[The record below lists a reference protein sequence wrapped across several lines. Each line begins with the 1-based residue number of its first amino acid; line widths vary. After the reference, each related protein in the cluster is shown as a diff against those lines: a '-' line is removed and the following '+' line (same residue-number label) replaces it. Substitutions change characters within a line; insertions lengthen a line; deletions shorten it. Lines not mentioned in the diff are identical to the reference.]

1 MTSTEIDLPAQNHA
15 ARGAT
20 EIGQGTAIEQARA
33 VAEAQAAVMVA
44 QRCPRSVPEAIAQ
57 MRESCAQKGLAE
69 RAFFRY
75 SRAGSQITG
84 PSVHLARELARCW
97 GNMRYGITE
106 LRRDDIKGES
116 EMFAFAE
123 DLQTNTRATTTFI
136 VKHLRDT
143 KNGTKALTDQR
154 DLYEN
159 NANNGARRLREQ
171 IFAILPEW
179 FTEEAKERCRA
190 TIETGGDKPLAAR
203 IADIQK
209 AFEGLGVAV
218 DQLERKLGRDQER
231 WNAHDVAT
239 LQVIGR
245 SIKNGEATV
254 EDEFPDQKV
263 TLDEIQQQTAPAPAA
278 AGNGRAPGSRGK
290 AAQSDEPP
298 TPRPTPEEIAEHE
311 AALMAEAEAEN
322 AAHGQTA
329 SSSLFG
335 GAE

>member
-1 MTSTEIDLPAQNHA
+1 MTSTEIELPVQNHA
-15 ARGAT
+15 ARGSA

-106 LRRDDIKGES
+106 LRRDDVKGES

-143 KNGTKALTDQR
+143 KNGTKQLVDQR

-190 TIETGGDKPLAAR
+190 TIESGGDKPLAAR
-203 IADIQK
+203 VADMIK
-209 AFEGLGVAV
+209 AFEGFGVDV
-218 DQLERKLGRDQER
+218 DQLERKIGRDQAR
-231 WNAHDVAT
+231 WNAHDVAS

-245 SIKNGEATV
+245 SIKNGETTV
-254 EDEFPDQKV
+254 EDEFPDEKV
-263 TLDEIQQQTAPAPAA
+263 TVDEINGQAKPPRSGRSRTPATPAADPAEPTDEELAAMAAEMSGDTDTAPTS
-278 AGNGRAPGSRGK
+278 N
-290 AAQSDEPP
+290 
-298 TPRPTPEEIAEHE
+298 
-311 AALMAEAEAEN
+311 
-322 AAHGQTA
+322 
-329 SSSLFG
+329 LFRVD
-335 GAE
+335 